1 MTELKESLMEVED
14 VADVGAGAGGVGVVE
29 GAGGEL
35 EGLRGG
41 MCRRGS
47 MLSRMTYGRPVS
59 GEGARGKEQE
69 GLGVEKGIKL

>member
-1 MTELKESLMEVED
+1 MTELEESLLEGED

-41 MCRRGS
+41 MCRRGF
-47 MLSRMTYGRPVS
+47 MQSRMTYGWPVS
-59 GEGARGKEQE
+59 GEGA
-69 GLGVEKGIKL
+69 KGE

>member
-1 MTELKESLMEVED
+1 MTELKESLLEVED

-41 MCRRGS
+41 VHREELHPEQDDLMTELCQEEEARR
-47 MLSRMTYGRPVS
+47 
-59 GEGARGKEQE
+59 E
-69 GLGVEKGIKL
+69 

>member
-1 MTELKESLMEVED
+1 MKLEGPELELGMELERKPELEERELF
-14 VADVGAGAGGVGVVE
+14 E

-69 GLGVEKGIKL
+69 GLGVKKGMKL